1 MNFYF
6 DALYGQSKNLIK
18 MKQQL
23 KFNQNIQG
31 RNVNDSN
38 KRITFD
44 VITGWWLSMEPE
56 DSFFNKLHEIFDTP
70 SIIGKRDRFNLR
82 GDERDRTLG
91 VLLVGR

>member
-1 MNFYF
+1 
-6 DALYGQSKNLIK
+6 

-31 RNVNDSN
+31 RHVNDSN
-38 KRITFD
+38 ENMPFD

-91 VLLVGR
+91 VLLVGGLFC